1 MVPVLIDAELKGIVV
16 DRAQLEILSQF
27 LEKKL
32 SDLENKIFSIVGFKF
47 NIASPK
53 QLGQI
58 LFEKLSLPNGK
69 KNKSGGFQ
77 TGADILE
84 DLSMRGFE
92 IASYLLEWRK
102 ISKLKSTYSDS
113 LMLHINNV
121 TGRVHTSFN
130 LAGTSTGRLSS
141 SDPNLQNIPIRD

>member
-1 MVPVLIDAELKGIVV
+1 MGAE
-16 DRAQLEILSQF
+16 
-27 LEKKL
+27 
-32 SDLENKIFSIVGFKF
+32 F

-53 QLGQI
+53 QLGEV
-58 LFEKLSLPNGK
+58 LFEKLNLPGGK

-84 DLSMRGFE
+84 DLSAKGFE

-102 ISKLKSTYSDS
+102 MSKLKSTYSDS
-113 LMLHINNV
+113 LMLHINNL

-141 SDPNLQNIPIRD
+141 SDPNLQNIPIRDTEGKKIRETFIAKEGARAIKP